1 MNNDIPTS
9 NSEYV
14 KPCVKCGAQ
23 ERYKDG
29 ACKPC
34 KQQRN
39 SQWAK
44 NNPKKHTER
53 VIRWQKANSER
64 HIENVRKWREA
75 NPEKVAE
82 ASRKWYWAN
91 TEKVAEAGCE
101 YRKTNRE
108 KRAENNRKWRQA
120 NPDKEAERSR
130 RWRKANPEKCK
141 AMKQNRRAK
150 KKGNGGKLSKDIAQR
165 LLTLQKG
172 KCACACG
179 ADLKKTGYHLD
190 HIMPISL
197 GGKNTDDN
205 IQLLTPKCNLRKSAK
220 HPGDWARENGR
231 LI

>member
-1 MNNDIPTS
+1 MSEKTNIQ

-14 KPCVKCGAQ
+14 KPCSKCGAQ

-53 VIRWQKANSER
+53 VIRWQRANSER
-64 HIENVRKWREA
+64 HAENVRKWHEA
-75 NPEKVAE
+75 NPEKAAE
-82 ASRKWYWAN
+82 ASRK
-91 TEKVAEAGCE
+91 
-101 YRKTNRE
+101 
-108 KRAENNRKWRQA
+108 
-120 NPDKEAERSR
+120 
-130 RWRKANPEKCK
+130 WRKANPEKVIERGRQWRQANRERDAEYSRKWAKANPEKCK
-141 AMKQNRRAK
+141 VMKQNRRAK
-150 KKGNGGKLSKDIAQR
+150 KKGNGGKLSKNIVQR
-165 LLTLQKG
+165 LMTLQKA
-172 KCACACG
+172 KCACGCG
-179 ADLKKTGYHLD
+179 ASLKKTGHHMD
-190 HIMPISL
+190 HIMPIAL

-220 HPGDWARENGR
+220 HPDDWARENGR